1 MVSARGRRGHVTFA
15 VRKGRSL
22 RRACAL
28 RQVARSSVHDRS
40 RMQARDEALRQQL
53 QVIATQHP
61 RYG

>member
-1 MVSARGRRGHVTFA
+1 
-15 VRKGRSL
+15 
-22 RRACAL
+22 
-28 RQVARSSVHDRS
+28 VARSSVHDRS